1 MEKEWNSDF
10 LGFES
15 SMNKDI
21 QADDPNKTAE
31 VVPMYLSPSIINSII
46 CINTI
51 ATAIAI
57 INPKNK
63 YFISYF
69 ILKADSIFSVLL
81 N

>member
-1 MEKEWNSDF
+1 MN
-10 LGFES
+10 LS
-15 SMNKDI
+15 S
-21 QADDPNKTAE
+21 P
-31 VVPMYLSPSIINSII
+31 VINSII

-51 ATAIAI
+51 ARAIAI
-57 INPKNK
+57 INPRNK

>member
-1 MEKEWNSDF
+1 
-10 LGFES
+10 
-15 SMNKDI
+15 MNKDI
-21 QADDPNKTAE
+21 QVDEPNKTAE
-31 VVPMYLSPSIINSII
+31 VVPMYLSSSVVNSII

-51 ATAIAI
+51 ATAIVI

-69 ILKADSIFSVLL
+69 ILKADSIFFVLL